1 MSINPLPGKIHEGR
15 NVKRLREIL
24 GIKQEVLADAL
35 GFNQQK
41 ISLLEQRENIDP
53 AVLEEIAKVLKV
65 PVEAIRNFSEDAIIF
80 NIQNN
85 TWHDNAS
92 NNNNYLCNINPIE
105 KIIELYEA
113 LLKSEREKVALLE
126 KMLEKK

>member
-1 MSINPLPGKIHEGR
+1 MSINPLPGKIHEGH

-41 ISLLEQRENIDP
+41 ISLLEQREYIDP

-65 PVEAIRNFSEDAIIF
+65 PVEAIRNFSEDAVIF

-85 TWHDNAS
+85 SWHDNSA

>member
-53 AVLEEIAKVLKV
+53 AVLEEIAKALKV
-65 PVEAIRNFSEDAIIF
+65 PVEAIKNFSEEATYN
-80 NIQNN
+80 NIANN
-85 TWHDNAS
+85 FHDNAYLI
-92 NNNNYLCNINPIE
+92 NYQFNPIE
-105 KIIELYEA
+105 KIVELYER
-113 LLKSEREKVALLE
+113 LLESEKAKVALLE
-126 KMLEKK
+126 KMVEKK

>member
-53 AVLEEIAKVLKV
+53 AILEEIAKVLNV
-65 PVEAIRNFSEDAIIF
+65 SVEAIKNFSEDSVIF

-85 TWHDNAS
+85 SWHDNAA

-113 LLKSEREKVALLE
+113 LLKSEREKVTLLE
-126 KMLEKK
+126 KILEKK